1 MRAFGRALATRVS
14 DAGAAAKLSLQPE
27 RRGNERNRRID
38 RWPAAAHRQR
48 CRPRDSE
55 VPGPRQ
61 ERIRQGALRPE
72 TEAALEEP
80 LKREQRVVLLTS
92 RSFFPA
98 TLT

>member
-1 MRAFGRALATRVS
+1 
-14 DAGAAAKLSLQPE
+14 
-27 RRGNERNRRID
+27 
-38 RWPAAAHRQR
+38 
-48 CRPRDSE
+48 